1 MALPFPR
8 GVRHDDLPAVPVQPA
23 GARVERFCIAELPFS
38 PVPGGTQPAVECA
51 AGPQSAPA
59 APARRR
65 CLRASNIMKRAC
77 AVTIFAQGAKQGP
90 LLSLLRALGR
100 FGSNAHVFHYVRR
113 SEEMV

>member
-1 MALPFPR
+1 
-8 GVRHDDLPAVPVQPA
+8 
-23 GARVERFCIAELPFS
+23 
-38 PVPGGTQPAVECA
+38 
-51 AGPQSAPA
+51 
-59 APARRR
+59 
-65 CLRASNIMKRAC
+65 MKRAC